1 MSYHEFL
8 AYLFDQEPTRDLA
21 IELAGAVAR
30 RTGRRGTAPLV

>member
-1 MSYHEFL
+1 MTYHEFL

-30 RTGRRGTAPLV
+30 RAPRQEPSALL